1 MASSLVIAHRC
12 VFPTME
18 TSPPPEVPQSMEES
32 LTPKEPGTTVDPVTP
47 KVPGV
52 TTFTIYIPNFL
63 EEYSLSEQSLEQ
75 QKNELLQKDWLTSG
89 LTGEIEA
96 LFPCHSEIKNDNDN
110 K

>member
-1 MASSLVIAHRC
+1 MK
-12 VFPTME
+12 
-18 TSPPPEVPQSMEES
+18 VP
-32 LTPKEPGTTVDPVTP
+32 LTPKEAGTSVDPVTP
-47 KVPGV
+47 KVPHV
-52 TTFTIYIPNFL
+52 TTLNIYIPNFL

-89 LTGEIEA
+89 LIGEIEA